1 MRPNVQPSTTSPRWV
16 HARPRRTVSHGQP
29 PNKRVR
35 IKGRARGPFPRRH
48 RHPSKCWKRRRPRRC
63 WRACTAPVHAA
74 LNQTVACIKSMPR
87 ALPSWRGE
95 SPNCGVPKYEI
106 RPAVLVPG
114 RPMAAADTPRRPLPG
129 LCVVTVVTHTAPSPP
144 ENGWLSGEPLRKVP
158 SQDRRHGAVVPSSAG
173 CLAGRPL

>member
-1 MRPNVQPSTTSPRWV
+1 MSSRASPNLHGLMPGQDDPSATASHRTSEYG
-16 HARPRRTVSHGQP
+16 S
-29 PNKRVR
+29 
-35 IKGRARGPFPRRH
+35 KGGPEGLLPDGIV
-48 RHPSKCWKRRRPRRC
+48 PKQVLAVTAPRRC
-63 WRACTAPVHAA
+63 WRACPSTRPLHASRQCQE
-74 LNQTVACIKSMPR
+74 LYQPGS
-87 ALPSWRGE
+87 E
-95 SPNCGVPKYEI
+95 STDCGVPKYEI